1 MQLLG
6 PPPPPTFSLPIGRSV
21 GGEKDSSRP
30 SCLSSMGLK
39 YGLARR
45 IPLLAS
51 AVAEEERGELT
62 PTLTSRKYIDTLSH
76 LVTPGNT
83 SSHLATHGH
92 NWQHYATI
100 NSQPRS
106 ASYPGHI

>member
-21 GGEKDSSRP
+21 GREDSCRP
-30 SCLSSMGLK
+30 NCLSSMGLN
-39 YGLARR
+39 YGPARR
-45 IPLLAS
+45 TALLAS
-51 AVAEEERGELT
+51 VAAEEERGELT

-83 SSHLATHGH
+83 
-92 NWQHYATI
+92 
-100 NSQPRS
+100 
-106 ASYPGHI
+106 